1 MKKQNFFMVLVVL
14 FATLLIGC
22 DTVQP
27 VENLTVKVKVLS
39 ASQGDSESSVPTVL
53 FSGDEIVS
61 YNVAT
66 GEIVFANTP
75 TGEPYQILSQYCN
88 GNLEFYLGDEL
99 LFVLQNRVSDI
110 QSDVYDHPVLRY
122 SYNTGDNG
130 GDNGGGNTDP
140 NDSTAM
146 APAYTPANAATAH
159 HWFIEDGYPFG
170 NPLTATANP
179 ERTCSAERQASTE
192 AVRGNFTRFVQA
204 LRVAG
209 KVIE

>member
-1 MKKQNFFMVLVVL
+1 MKKQNFFMALVVL

-22 DTVQP
+22 DPVQP
-27 VENLTVKVKVLS
+27 VENLTIKVKVLS
-39 ASQGDSESSVPTVL
+39 ASQEGSESSVPTVL

-99 LFVLQNRVSDI
+99 LFVLQNRVSEI

-122 SYNTGDNG
+122 SYDTGNNGDDNG
-130 GDNGGGNTDP
+130 GNTEP
-140 NDSTAM
+140 NDSTDM
-146 APAYTPANAATAH
+146 APAYTPASGATPH

-170 NPLTATANP
+170 NPLTATT
-179 ERTCSAERQASTE
+179 ESTSVYTSDRQANASAIME
-192 AVRGNFTRFVQA
+192 NFTRFVQA
-204 LRVAG
+204 LRAAG